1 DVRFLSLKLHR
12 LFQRLGLYNLYGEYW
27 QHRHEH
33 ISVKSEPELKI
44 IVNRGQR
51 GGYGWEIPYSGIDKK
66 ELIETIGETDRGL
79 TEKYTNGG

>member
-1 DVRFLSLKLHR
+1 
-12 LFQRLGLYNLYGEYW
+12 
-27 QHRHEH
+27 
-33 ISVKSEPELKI
+33 VKSEPELKI